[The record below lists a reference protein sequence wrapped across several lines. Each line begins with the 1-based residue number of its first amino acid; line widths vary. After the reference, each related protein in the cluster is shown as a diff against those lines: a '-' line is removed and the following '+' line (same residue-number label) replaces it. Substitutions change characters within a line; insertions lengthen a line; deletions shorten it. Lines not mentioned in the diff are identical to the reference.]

1 MAPWGPTLAP
11 RAVCHGPEGAP
22 PVNRSTRQSL
32 RQPCACGK
40 GQRSVW
46 AWPRSAPSARS
57 AEPASRLASLRA
69 ARTDAAQPP
78 SPPGAGSAGWPG
90 RAGRAPSQN
99 HGPRVHSPAA
109 VLAPGDGGA
118 RGRDPHPTRTRLR
131 SPSPLRNRSFG
142 PRGAWGRDAAGHGGT
157 QASRRRRRA
166 PSLPSRSRLT
176 WASLDQIP
184 ESASMGVGGPEL
196 TLSGTLVGC
205 PLRPCLASSTLT
217 PSLAPDCLEHGWA
230 CVEA

>member
-22 PVNRSTRQSL
+22 PVNRSASRV
-32 RQPCACGK
+32 RGK

-57 AEPASRLASLRA
+57 AEPASRLA
-69 ARTDAAQPP
+69 AQPP
-78 SPPGAGSAGWPG
+78 SPPGAGSAGRPG

-142 PRGAWGRDAAGHGGT
+142 PRGAWGRDAAGHGGA

-205 PLRPCLASSTLT
+205 PLRPCLASSALT
-217 PSLAPDCLEHGWA
+217 PSLAPDCLEHGWV